1 MVTAA
6 LTPRCVALASPS
18 LRAFRGRANIMDTNN
33 PATEAISMMRI
44 RTGLGSSSEPMVQKM
59 MLCRESADVT
69 DIKNIMP
76 EEATKLIITR

>member
-1 MVTAA
+1 
-6 LTPRCVALASPS
+6 
-18 LRAFRGRANIMDTNN
+18 
-33 PATEAISMMRI
+33 MMRI